1 MVLCGEK
8 MIKRDLYLNQIKR
21 LIDKEPIKIITGV
34 RRSGKTYLLKSSREE
49 LKNRG
54 IKNNGHDYTK

>member
-1 MVLCGEK
+1 